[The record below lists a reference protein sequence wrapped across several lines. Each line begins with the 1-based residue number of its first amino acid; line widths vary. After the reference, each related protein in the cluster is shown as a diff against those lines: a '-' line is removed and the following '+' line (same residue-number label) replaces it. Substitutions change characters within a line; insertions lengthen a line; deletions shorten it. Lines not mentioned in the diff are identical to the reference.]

1 MNHTLIPNITNY
13 SEFCNT
19 TVHTGKKGKKKKV
32 YEEKDYIGISIGK
45 ADSSM
50 TDFYQVTLD
59 MFFAIF

>member
-19 TVHTGKKGKKKKV
+19 TVHTGKKGKKKKSM
-32 YEEKDYIGISIGK
+32 KKKNIGISIGK